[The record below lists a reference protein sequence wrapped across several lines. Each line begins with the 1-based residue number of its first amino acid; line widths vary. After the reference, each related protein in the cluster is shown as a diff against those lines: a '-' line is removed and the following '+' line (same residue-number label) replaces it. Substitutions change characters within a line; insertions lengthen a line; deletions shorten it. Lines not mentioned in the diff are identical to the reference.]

1 MVIITGVTEEEV
13 IIGTAAVEETGV
25 AEKTTGVEGMKAA
38 EEEEDMEAVLVGATE
53 VGMEEREEVH
63 HVMRSLESHL
73 QVRVGVH
80 FIAQFV

>member
-25 AEKTTGVEGMKAA
+25 AERTAGVEGMKAA

-80 FIAQFV
+80 FIA

>member
-25 AEKTTGVEGMKAA
+25 AERTAGVEGMKAA

-53 VGMEEREEVH
+53 VGMEEREEVR

-80 FIAQFV
+80 FIA

>member
-25 AEKTTGVEGMKAA
+25 AEKTAGVEGMKAA

-80 FIAQFV
+80 FIA

>member
-25 AEKTTGVEGMKAA
+25 AEKTAGVEGMKAA

-73 QVRVGVH
+73 QVCVGVH
-80 FIAQFV
+80 FIA

>member
-25 AEKTTGVEGMKAA
+25 AEKTAGVEGMKVA

-80 FIAQFV
+80 LIA